1 VSAWLVILSGA
12 TEQGLLYAL
21 VGLGLYLSFRVLDFP
36 DLTVDGSFPLGAAV
50 VAVLIVRGVPPMIAT
65 GAGALA
71 GAIAGLLTGFLHVRL
86 KILNLLASILVMIA
100 LYSINLRIMGRP
112 NVALLGEKTLFSNLT
127 GVWDRTLVLAA
138 IVLGIKLLL
147 DLFFRTEL
155 GLALRATGANPTM
168 AQAQGINTGAM
179 ILLGMALSNALVGLA
194 GGLFAQVA
202 GFADAGLGVGT
213 IVFGLAAVI
222 VGETL
227 SGPWGNPRHWLGP
240 TGSAILGSLA
250 YQTAITAAL
259 NSRGLGLQPQDLNLI
274 TAIIVTI
281 ALVLPNLLPK
291 RPPKRPS
298 KHP

>member
-1 VSAWLVILSGA
+1 VSSWLVVLSGA

-21 VGLGLYLSFRVLDFP
+21 VGLGVYLSFRVLDFP

-50 VAVLIVRGVPPMIAT
+50 TAVLIVQGVPPVVAT
-65 GAGALA
+65 LAGALA
-71 GAIAGLLTGFLHVRL
+71 GSIAGTLTALLHVKLR
-86 KILNLLASILVMIA
+86 ILNLLASILVMIA
-100 LYSINLRIMGRP
+100 LYSINLRVMGRP
-112 NVALLGEKTLFSNLT
+112 NLALLGEKTLFSSLT
-127 GVWDRTLVLAA
+127 GPWDRTLVLGA

-168 AQAQGINTGAM
+168 ARAQGINTGAM
-179 ILLGMALSNALVGLA
+179 IILGMALSNGLVGLA

-227 SGPWGNPRHWLGP
+227 GGRWLGP

-259 NSRGLGLQPQDLNLI
+259 NSRPLGLQPQDLNLI

-281 ALVLPNLLPK
+281 ALVLPNL
-291 RPPKRPS
+291 RRS
-298 KHP
+298 

>member
-1 VSAWLVILSGA
+1 VSAWLVVLSGA

-21 VGLGLYLSFRVLDFP
+21 VGLGVYLSFRVLDFP

-50 VAVLIVRGVPPMIAT
+50 TAVLITQGLPPAMAT
-65 GAGALA
+65 VAGALA
-71 GAIAGLLTGFLHVRL
+71 GAFAGTLTALLHVQL

-100 LYSINLRIMGRP
+100 LYSINLRVMGRP
-112 NVALLGEKTLFSNLT
+112 NLALLGEKTLFSSLT
-127 GVWDRTLVLAA
+127 GPWDRTLVLGA
-138 IVLGIKLLL
+138 IALGTKLLL

-168 AQAQGINTGAM
+168 ARAQGINTGAM
-179 ILLGMALSNALVGLA
+179 IILGMALSNGLVGLA

-227 SGPWGNPRHWLGP
+227 GRGWIGA
-240 TGSAILGSLA
+240 TGSAIVGSLA

-259 NSRGLGLQPQDLNLI
+259 NSRPLGLQPQDLNLI
-274 TAIIVTI
+274 TAVIVTI
-281 ALVLPNLLPK
+281 ALVLPNL
-291 RPPKRPS
+291 RRS
-298 KHP
+298 

>member
-1 VSAWLVILSGA
+1 VSSWLVVLSGA

-21 VGLGLYLSFRVLDFP
+21 VGLGVYLSFRVLDFP

-50 VAVLIVRGVPPMIAT
+50 TAVLITQGVPPAIAT
-65 GAGALA
+65 FAGALA
-71 GAIAGLLTGFLHVRL
+71 GALAGTVTALLHVKL

-100 LYSINLRIMGRP
+100 LYSINLRVMGRP
-112 NVALLGEKTLFSNLT
+112 NLALLGEKTLFSSFT
-127 GVWDRTLVLAA
+127 GPWDRTLLLGA
-138 IVLGIKLLL
+138 IVLAIKFLL
-147 DLFFRTEL
+147 DRFLRTEL

-168 AQAQGINTGAM
+168 ARAQGINTGAM
-179 ILLGMALSNALVGLA
+179 IILGMALSNGLVGLA

-227 SGPWGNPRHWLGP
+227 GGRWIGA
-240 TGSAILGSLA
+240 TGSAIVGSLA

-259 NSRGLGLQPQDLNLI
+259 NSRPLGLQPQDLNLI

-281 ALVLPNLLPK
+281 ALVLPNI
-291 RPPKRPS
+291 RRS
-298 KHP
+298 

>member
-1 VSAWLVILSGA
+1 VSSWLVVLAGA

-21 VGLGLYLSFRVLDFP
+21 VGLGVYLSFRVLDFP

-50 VAVLIVRGVPPMIAT
+50 TAVLITQGMPPAIAT
-65 GAGALA
+65 FAGALA
-71 GAIAGLLTGFLHVRL
+71 GALAGTVTALLHVQL

-100 LYSINLRIMGRP
+100 LYSINLRVMGRP
-112 NVALLGEKTLFSNLT
+112 NLALLGEKTLFSSLT
-127 GVWDRTLVLAA
+127 GPWDRTLLLGA
-138 IVLGIKLLL
+138 IVIAVKFLL
-147 DLFFRTEL
+147 DRFLRTEL

-168 AQAQGINTGAM
+168 ARAQGINTGAM
-179 ILLGMALSNALVGLA
+179 IILGMALSNGLVGLA

-227 SGPWGNPRHWLGP
+227 GRGWIGA
-240 TGSAILGSLA
+240 TGSAIVGSLV

-259 NSRGLGLQPQDLNLI
+259 NSRPLGLQPQDLNLI

-281 ALVLPNLLPK
+281 ALVLPNL
-291 RPPKRPS
+291 RRA
-298 KHP
+298 

>member
-1 VSAWLVILSGA
+1 VSPWLVVLSGA

-21 VGLGLYLSFRVLDFP
+21 VGLGVYLSFRVLDFP

-50 VAVLIVRGVPPMIAT
+50 TAVLISQGMPPAIAT
-65 GAGALA
+65 FAGALA
-71 GAIAGLLTGFLHVRL
+71 GALAGTVTALLHVQL

-100 LYSINLRIMGRP
+100 LYSINLRVMGRP
-112 NVALLGEKTLFSNLT
+112 NLALLGEKTLFSSLT
-127 GVWDRTLVLAA
+127 GPWDRTLLLGA
-138 IVLGIKLLL
+138 IVIAIKFLL
-147 DLFFRTEL
+147 DRFLRTDL

-168 AQAQGINTGAM
+168 ARAQGINTGAM
-179 ILLGMALSNALVGLA
+179 IILGMALSNGLVGLA

-227 SGPWGNPRHWLGP
+227 GGSWIGA
-240 TGSAILGSLA
+240 TGSAIVGSLA

-259 NSRGLGLQPQDLNLI
+259 NSRPLGLQPQDLNLI

-281 ALVLPNLLPK
+281 ALVLPNL
-291 RPPKRPS
+291 RRS
-298 KHP
+298 

>member
-1 VSAWLVILSGA
+1 VSPWLVVLSGA

-21 VGLGLYLSFRVLDFP
+21 VGLGVYLSFRVLDFP

-50 VAVLIVRGVPPMIAT
+50 TAVLISQGMPPAIAT
-65 GAGALA
+65 FAGALA
-71 GAIAGLLTGFLHVRL
+71 GALAGTVTALLHVQL

-100 LYSINLRIMGRP
+100 LYSINLRVMGRP
-112 NVALLGEKTLFSNLT
+112 NLALLGEKTLFSSLT
-127 GVWDRTLVLAA
+127 GPWDRTLLLGA
-138 IVLGIKLLL
+138 IVIAIKFLL
-147 DLFFRTEL
+147 DRFLCTDL

-168 AQAQGINTGAM
+168 ARAQGINTGAM
-179 ILLGMALSNALVGLA
+179 IILGMALSNGLVGLA

-227 SGPWGNPRHWLGP
+227 GGRWIGA
-240 TGSAILGSLA
+240 TGSAIVGSLA

-259 NSRGLGLQPQDLNLI
+259 NSRPLGLQPQDLNLI

-281 ALVLPNLLPK
+281 ALVLPNL
-291 RPPKRPS
+291 RRS
-298 KHP
+298 

>member
-1 VSAWLVILSGA
+1 M
-12 TEQGLLYAL
+12 EQGLLYAL
-21 VGLGLYLSFRVLDFP
+21 VGLGVYLSFRVLDFP

-50 VAVLIVRGVPPMIAT
+50 TAVLIVQGVPPAIAT
-65 GAGALA
+65 FAGALA
-71 GAIAGLLTGFLHVRL
+71 GSIAGTLTALLHVKLR
-86 KILNLLASILVMIA
+86 ILNLLASILVMIA
-100 LYSINLRIMGRP
+100 LYSINLRVMGRP
-112 NVALLGEKTLFSNLT
+112 NLALLGEKTLFSSLT
-127 GVWDRTLVLAA
+127 GPWDRTLVLGA

-168 AQAQGINTGAM
+168 ARAQGINTGTM
-179 ILLGMALSNALVGLA
+179 IILGMALSNGLVGLA

-227 SGPWGNPRHWLGP
+227 GNRWLRP

-259 NSRGLGLQPQDLNLI
+259 NSRPLGLQPQDLNLI
-274 TAIIVTI
+274 TAVIVTI
-281 ALVLPNLLPK
+281 ALVLPNL
-291 RPPKRPS
+291 KRPS
-298 KHP
+298 